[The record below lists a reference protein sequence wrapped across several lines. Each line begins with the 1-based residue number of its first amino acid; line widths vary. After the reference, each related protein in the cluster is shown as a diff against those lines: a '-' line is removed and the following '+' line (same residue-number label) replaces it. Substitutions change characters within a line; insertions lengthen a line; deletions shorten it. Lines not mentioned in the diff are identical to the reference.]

1 MIWSLFCIGV
11 FVALLLSNPDTAQ
24 GFSILSRSAYH
35 NALQLYSTVRVA
47 LTREREENAKLA
59 DALRD
64 IPDCDLLHLPC
75 LTFQERDDVSKL
87 KEAIVKAS
95 TEEGFVLTSPQASK
109 VFLRLWRESGRPAVR
124 VATVGEGTS
133 TALRAEGLSPYF
145 EPSEALGEALAAELP
160 TDFAARV
167 FFACS
172 ALAADAVPDGLRRRG
187 FQCERIDAYS
197 TVPATW
203 QADDDATARAAH
215 VVTIG
220 SPSAAAVWTARVA
233 ADSRSR
239 QVAVAIGPTSQQAA
253 KKLGGFAAVHMPR
266 EGSRGLRAWA
276 ETVREVVATVHGSG
290 RSRFGVD

>member
-11 FVALLLSNPDTAQ
+11 FVALLLSNADTAQ

-187 FQCERIDAYS
+187 FQ
-197 TVPATW
+197 V
-203 QADDDATARAAH
+203 
-215 VVTIG
+215 
-220 SPSAAAVWTARVA
+220 
-233 ADSRSR
+233 
-239 QVAVAIGPTSQQAA
+239 
-253 KKLGGFAAVHMPR
+253 
-266 EGSRGLRAWA
+266 
-276 ETVREVVATVHGSG
+276 
-290 RSRFGVD
+290 RSRFVDAGALCLLSSWTRSVRADRRVFDGARHVAGGRRCRCSCRARGDDRQPVGGGRLDGASSRRQPQ